1 MLTNQSQNILLFVT
15 SVCHRYNKTEIFLL
29 HFFWQPW
36 SSNIFVFMLHQL
48 IILVYLL
55 FRSHFCTSN
64 QHFNLRNVQILI
76 QDIKNVCLPA
86 SCSHLCHV
94 VRTQHVSPNS
104 QTVSLLLEYKRN
116 DSVNAKT
123 KNPKHIQSAVV
134 WPFPLDKKG
143 VSRWIWLTVIIIKT
157 QR

>member
-1 MLTNQSQNILLFVT
+1 M
-15 SVCHRYNKTEIFLL
+15 
-29 HFFWQPW
+29 
-36 SSNIFVFMLHQL
+36 
-48 IILVYLL
+48 
-55 FRSHFCTSN
+55 SN

-134 WPFPLDKKG
+134 WPFHLDKKG
-143 VSRWIWLTVIIIKT
+143 VLR
-157 QR
+157 